1 MSLIDLNML
10 NEVFTKTKEKPHEF
24 PYVKGHWNFVFDYIG
39 NPLSHAFIV
48 QKLLLDINIGDSMK
62 S

>member
-1 MSLIDLNML
+1 ML